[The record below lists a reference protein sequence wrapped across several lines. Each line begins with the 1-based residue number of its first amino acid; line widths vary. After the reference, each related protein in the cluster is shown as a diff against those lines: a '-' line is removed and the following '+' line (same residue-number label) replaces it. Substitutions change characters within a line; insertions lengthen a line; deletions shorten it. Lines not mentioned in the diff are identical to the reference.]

1 MGKATRMLAITGMAM
16 IAGATIGAPAM
27 AAAPSAAGVTATA
40 TPAAAKQVQ
49 VQARRDRVVGYYR
62 SRSSCEFAGR
72 IGERRGHWDDY
83 DCYRVHSGFRRGWWA
98 LEAQWDNHG
107 NGHHGN
113 GNNHGHGNNHDG
125 HGNGNNHGNDNHG
138 HGHGHN

>member
-1 MGKATRMLAITGMAM
+1 MLAITGMAM

-27 AAAPSAAGVTATA
+27 AAAPSAAGTTATA
-40 TPAAAKQVQ
+40 TPAAATQAQ

-62 SRSSCEFAGR
+62 SRSSCEWAGR

-83 DCYRVHSGFRRGWWA
+83 DCSRVHWGFRRGWWA

-107 NGHHGN
+107 NGHWN
-113 GNNHGHGNNHDG
+113 DG
-125 HGNGNNHGNDNHG
+125 HGNGHGNGG
-138 HGHGHN
+138 HGNGNGHGGHGGHR